1 MKLAQKYK
9 YVLRGADKPD
19 DFCDNKNITDLAKVK
34 FLQFLDYC
42 ESGLIIKDRKNSL
55 LKTFQI
61 HKWKG
66 NKSGLLGAKL
76 AYDIRIAFKID
87 TISEIKKDEDI
98 ELREYIIT
106 IVDAGTHRQL
116 KTEGSLNV

>member
-9 YVLRGADKPD
+9 YVLRGADNPD
-19 DFCDNKNITDLAKVK
+19 DFCSDKNIIDLAKVK

>member
-9 YVLRGADKPD
+9 YVLRGADNPD
-19 DFCDNKNITDLAKVK
+19 DFCSDKNITDLAKVK
-34 FLQFLDYC
+34 FLQFLSYC

-61 HKWKG
+61 HKWVV

-87 TISEIKKDEDI
+87 TVSEIKKDEDI

>member
-9 YVLRGADKPD
+9 YVLRGADNPD
-19 DFCDNKNITDLAKVK
+19 DFCSNKNITDLAKVK
-34 FLQFLDYC
+34 FLQFLSYC

-61 HKWKG
+61 HKWVG

-87 TISEIKKDEDI
+87 TVSEIKKDEDI